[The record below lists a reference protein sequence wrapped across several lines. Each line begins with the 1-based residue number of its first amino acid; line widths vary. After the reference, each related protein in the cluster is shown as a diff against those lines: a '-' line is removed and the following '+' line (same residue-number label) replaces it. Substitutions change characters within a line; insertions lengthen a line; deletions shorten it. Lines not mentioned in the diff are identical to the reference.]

1 MTGEVTIFGE
11 TIFTATTGLALSH
24 LLMVSFFT
32 KFKTSEHFVEETE
45 TLKPPL

>member
-1 MTGEVTIFGE
+1 MTGEVPIFGE

-32 KFKTSEHFVEETE
+32 KFKTEHFVEETE